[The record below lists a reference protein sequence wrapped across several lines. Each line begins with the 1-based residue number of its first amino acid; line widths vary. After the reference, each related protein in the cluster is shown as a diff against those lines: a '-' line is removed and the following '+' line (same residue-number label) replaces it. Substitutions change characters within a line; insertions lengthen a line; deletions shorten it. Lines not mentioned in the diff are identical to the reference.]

1 VEAESS
7 PRVTGR
13 AGDRALVVDKS
24 VAQREALAAQL
35 ERAGCFAC
43 CTSGVVEAVRLVSE
57 AAEQGTPY
65 GVAFIGLELEESIKF
80 IEALDASGARSA
92 TRIVL
97 MTSIDRYAKVQRIE
111 GLGFAGYLSKPV
123 RTRDLLGCLKGYD
136 SPVSAASRGEAPVV
150 SPINRTASN
159 VIPRRVLVVEDN
171 AVNQK
176 IAQRFLE
183 RLGCDV
189 VVANNGAEGVEIL
202 RSERYDLVLMDLQ
215 MPVMG
220 GLEAAR
226 AIRATEPEGARTPIV
241 ALTAHAMSGE
251 MERCL
256 DAGMDDF
263 LTKPL
268 LFERLQQTIDKYLQ
282 PLTSEPARTARV
294 AHS

>member
-1 VEAESS
+1 
-7 PRVTGR
+7 
-13 AGDRALVVDKS
+13 
-24 VAQREALAAQL
+24 
-35 ERAGCFAC
+35 
-43 CTSGVVEAVRLVSE
+43 VVEAVRLVSE

-123 RTRDLLGCLKGYD
+123 RTRDLLGCLRGYD

-189 VVANNGAEGVEIL
+189 VVA
-202 RSERYDLVLMDLQ
+202 
-215 MPVMG
+215 
-220 GLEAAR
+220 
-226 AIRATEPEGARTPIV
+226 
-241 ALTAHAMSGE
+241 
-251 MERCL
+251 
-256 DAGMDDF
+256 
-263 LTKPL
+263 
-268 LFERLQQTIDKYLQ
+268 
-282 PLTSEPARTARV
+282 
-294 AHS
+294 

>member
-1 VEAESS
+1 
-7 PRVTGR
+7 
-13 AGDRALVVDKS
+13 
-24 VAQREALAAQL
+24 
-35 ERAGCFAC
+35 
-43 CTSGVVEAVRLVSE
+43 
-57 AAEQGTPY
+57 
-65 GVAFIGLELEESIKF
+65 
-80 IEALDASGARSA
+80 
-92 TRIVL
+92 VL